1 MSEITEVELLI
12 CRGKKVPQVQVQVLK
27 KILVKY

>member
-1 MSEITEVELLI
+1 MSKTTEVELLI
-12 CRGKKVPQVQVQVLK
+12 CRGRKSAKVQVQVLK